1 MCVFFFLMIR
11 RPPRSTRTDTLFPY
25 TTLFRSWLVPEV
37 YRSRDDDRRLPR
49 IRETGASGGRQA
61 TSDLTRIGMKK
72 DAPHSVAG
80 LFAHTGI
87 KLTAFVALGFAALG
101 LFARMMAYPLR
112 HDEQIYLPAGIFFPS
127 DDRYPDFSFNHLPNL
142 PLLLG
147 GIFALTGSN
156 QDRKS

>member
-25 TTLFRSWLVPEV
+25 TTLFRSWLIPEV

-49 IRETGASGGRQA
+49 VRETGASGGWQE

-72 DAPHSVAG
+72 DAPHSVGRPFTNAS
-80 LFAHTGI
+80 L
-87 KLTAFVALGFAALG
+87 KLAAFVALGFAALG

-112 HDEQIYLPAGIFFPS
+112 HDEQIYLPAGILFNS
-127 DDRYPDFSFNHLPNL
+127 GDLYQDFS
-142 PLLLG
+142 
-147 GIFALTGSN
+147 
-156 QDRKS
+156 